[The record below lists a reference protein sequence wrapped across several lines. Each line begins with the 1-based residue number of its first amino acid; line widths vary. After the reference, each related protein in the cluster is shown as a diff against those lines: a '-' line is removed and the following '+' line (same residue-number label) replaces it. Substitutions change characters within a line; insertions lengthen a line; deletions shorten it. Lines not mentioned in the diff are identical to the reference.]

1 MKKIGI
7 IGCTGRMGQLLQE
20 KIAQHKY
27 FISGPGFSKSKSDTI
42 SLAEVFSENDYVVD
56 FSKPELMQMVL
67 EEALNF
73 LKPLVICTTGWQQ
86 DAYQDLLNQVAKK
99 MPIVIASNTSIG
111 AYIQRYIT
119 REVAKILGN
128 NYDIDIVE
136 KHHRNKIDIPSG
148 TANSLIQDI
157 QDTKKLYYGMSYQAV
172 TLKEGPR
179 PENIIGVNVQRTG
192 NIPGDH
198 EISFTSPDEMISIRH
213 VAFNRDI
220 FAQGAIKIAE
230 WLEDA
235 NPPPGLY
242 TMEDILCPSSDR
254 CENFLRG
261 RARIK

>member
-27 FISGPGFSKSKSDTI
+27 FISGPGFSKSKSNTI
-42 SLAEVFSENDYVVD
+42 SLAEIFSENDYIVD
-56 FSKPELMQMVL
+56 FSKSELMQMVL

-73 LKPLVICTTGWQQ
+73 PKPLVICTTGWQQ
-86 DAYQDLLNQVAKK
+86 GSYQDLLNQAAKK
-99 MPIVIASNTSIG
+99 MPLVIASNTSIG
-111 AYIQRYIT
+111 AYIQRYIA
-119 REVAKILGN
+119 REVARILGN
-128 NYDIDIVE
+128 DYDIDIVE

-157 QDTKKLYYGMSYQAV
+157 QDTKQLYHSMSYEAL
-172 TLKEGPR
+172 TLEEGPR

-198 EISFTSPDEMISIRH
+198 EITFTSPNEMISIRH

-220 FAQGAIKIAE
+220 FAQGAIKILE
-230 WLEDA
+230 WLADTK
-235 NPPPGLY
+235 PSVGLY
-242 TMEDILCPSSDR
+242 TIADVLK
-254 CENFLRG
+254 
-261 RARIK
+261 IK